1 MKTIDV
7 KYSDYGKIESV
18 TDSFLHFEQEN
29 DSLTVTAQIST
40 EKSVRA
46 YIKGSN
52 NNSLVTDALTNTDG
66 KYSVVIS
73 DDYMSKG
80 TMYAGFEIFDG
91 TGYIERLEPVKI
103 YIDGFI
109 NPAAASSDNVY
120 VVSVSVGETKTLE
133 PGESVTVENS
143 GTKKDMILDFG
154 IPKGEKG
161 DKGDTGA
168 KGEKGDKGDKGETGL
183 KGDKGDKGDMPQ
195 KGVDYLT
202 SEELSAANKPIYDLL
217 KYYGTTDVEMTDES
231 YFVYTVT
238 DGKAK
243 ITGLTEAGYE
253 LLEIVVP
260 FSLGGCPV
268 EVIGEYAFGET
279 DTRAPSKAKS
289 IILPNTIKEIGQYA
303 FCWCMFK
310 NIKIPNSVTTI
321 GNSAFVGSCLENIEL
336 SDNMTTIATS
346 LFENSELKA
355 INIPDSITK
364 IETDSFIYT
373 KLTYLKIP
381 YGVTSIGDYAFKYS
395 FLKIAEIPETV
406 TTIGDEVFSN
416 GDTVIEG
423 LVIVCSQGSYAE
435 SYAKANGITYKLSE
449 VSSSVLS
456 DVETLKSQM
465 NDAQY
470 DISNNTANIEAVV
483 YDLRDI
489 ESELS
494 KQISALQNT
503 VGDIETALDGIIAIQ
518 NTLIGGGN

>member
-29 DSLTVTAQIST
+29 DSLTVTARIST

-183 KGDKGDKGDMPQ
+183 KGDKGEKGDTPQ

-202 SEELSAANKPIYDLL
+202 SEELSAATKPIYDLL
-217 KYYGTTDVEMTDES
+217 KYYGTTDVKMTDGS
-231 YFVYTVT
+231 YFIYTVT

-268 EVIGEYAFGET
+268 EVIGYSSFGNTEMGF
-279 DTRAPSKAKS
+279 ASQAQS
-289 IILPNTIKEIGQYA
+289 IILPNTIKKIENYA
-303 FCWCMFK
+303 FDGCGFSDFK
-310 NIKIPNSVTTI
+310 VPDSVT
-321 GNSAFVGSCLENIEL
+321 A
-336 SDNMTTIATS
+336 
-346 LFENSELKA
+346 
-355 INIPDSITK
+355 
-364 IETDSFIYT
+364 
-373 KLTYLKIP
+373 
-381 YGVTSIGDYAFKYS
+381 IGDVA
-395 FLKIAEIPETV
+395 
-406 TTIGDEVFSN
+406 FSN

-423 LVIVCSQGSYAE
+423 LVILCPQGSYAE
-435 SYAKANGITYKLSE
+435 SYAKANGIAYKLSE

-465 NDAQY
+465 ATAQT
-470 DISNNTANIEAVV
+470 DIAYLQSDFSGAVTVDDIQPIKDDLETAQ
-483 YDLRDI
+483 DDI
-489 ESELS
+489 T
-494 KQISALQNT
+494 ALQNT